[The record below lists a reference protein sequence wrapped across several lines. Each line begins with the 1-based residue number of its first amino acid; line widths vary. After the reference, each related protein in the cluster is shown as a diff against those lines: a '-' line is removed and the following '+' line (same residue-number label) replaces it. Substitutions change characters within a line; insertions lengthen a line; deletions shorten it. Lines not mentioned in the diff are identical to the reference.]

1 MKILRL
7 LCASAMTVLLTGSIC
22 QAQNIGG
29 QHIDSLPKVKENGV
43 IREYWG
49 NTDKYLFQQNGNLLI
64 LAEKVLEQEGP
75 SAKPSDARQLA
86 LTAIDVA
93 AHDTARL
100 ITTFLQVYVNG
111 RLSDALKHL
120 TETQVHHPDQSPHQH
135 AKPEAV
141 EVVKLYNDGFIVR
154 SESVTLGFDLC
165 FTAGEQKMLQ
175 DKYIEKMVSL
185 CDALFISHRDS
196 DHCDRRVI
204 EIAKKLGVP
213 VYGPQDT
220 GIEYVKGYRSD
231 DFSEVELTLKSGKK
245 IEAIAI
251 PGHQDELQNN
261 IWMVT
266 LPEKRTVVHFGD
278 QWKKEDV
285 QWLKEI
291 KQKVSKTVDVLIIDC
306 WAMHLEAMIKAFAPA
321 YVIPG
326 HENELGHTIDHREAY
341 WLTQYKIDKMS
352 IGIPSIVMAWG
363 EWVELYLYRSN

>member
-1 MKILRL
+1 MA
-7 LCASAMTVLLTGSIC
+7 ASGVIC
-22 QAQNIGG
+22 QAQRIGG
-29 QHIDSLPKVKENGV
+29 IEIDSLPKVKGNGV

-49 NTDKYLFQQNGNLLI
+49 NTNKYLFQQNGNLLI
-64 LAEKVLEQEGP
+64 LAEKILEQEGP
-75 SAKPSDARQLA
+75 GAKPSDARQLA
-86 LTAIDVA
+86 LTAMDVA

-100 ITTFLQVYVNG
+100 ISTFLQVYVDG

-141 EVVKLYNDGFIVR
+141 EIVKLYNDGFIVR

-165 FTAGEQKMLQ
+165 FTAREQKMLQ
-175 DKYIEKMVSL
+175 DKNIEKLVSL
-185 CDALFISHRDS
+185 CDALFISHKDP
-196 DHCDRRVI
+196 DHCDRTVI
-204 EIAKKLGVP
+204 ETAKKLGIP

-231 DFSEVELTLKSGKK
+231 DFSEVELTLNSGKK

-285 QWLKEI
+285 QWLKDI
-291 KQKVSKTVDVLIIDC
+291 KQKVDKTVDVLIIDC
-306 WAMHLEAMIKAFAPA
+306 WAMQLEAMIKAFAPA
-321 YVIPG
+321 YVISG
-326 HENELGHTIDHREAY
+326 HENEIGHSIDHREAY
-341 WLTQYKIDKMS
+341 WLTQYKFDKIS
-352 IGIPSIVMAWG
+352 TGIPSLVMAWG